1 VTIRLRPHITLLT
14 LIATLLLA
22 INSTGCVHRRLT
34 IRSQPVGAKVYV
46 DGQDAGFTP
55 TSVDFTYYA
64 TREVRLVKPGFE
76 TQTRQV
82 RLAPPWY
89 QTPPLDFFSDNFSP
103 GRVTD
108 RREVRFTME
117 PSVIVPKHELLDRAN
132 SLRTESRIGK

>member
-1 VTIRLRPHITLLT
+1 VTIRLRPYIT
-14 LIATLLLA
+14 LIATLLA
-22 INSTGCVHRRLT
+22 IHSTGCVHRRLA

-64 TREVRLVKPGFE
+64 TREIRLVKPGFE
-76 TQTRQV
+76 TQTREV

-117 PSVIVPKHELLDRAN
+117 PSVIVPKNELLDRAN